1 MKHLKLDKNEKLI
14 CTEFVSLCAEKT
26 SKKPVKKLSKNYQK
40 CTNCGLYC
48 IGRST
53 TFGAEKLEKVGILSF
68 YRTIVRWYD

>member
-26 SKKPVKKLSKNYQK
+26 SKKTRQKLSKIIKNVLTAGY
-40 CTNCGLYC
+40 